1 MKLIFIIALITCLI
15 GWLENKWTKY
25 ALIVWIIQKTNTQP
39 SKGEMVKCKNFV
51 IEHVIKD
58 YVSPKRDFMIAAI
71 I

>member
-39 SKGEMVKCKNFV
+39 SKEEMVECKKFV

-58 YVSPKRDFMIAAI
+58 LCKPKLVIL
-71 I
+71 

>member
-39 SKGEMVKCKNFV
+39 SKEEMVECKRYV
-51 IEHVIKD
+51 KEHVIKD
-58 YVSPKRDFMIAAI
+58 LCKPKL
-71 I
+71 

>member
-1 MKLIFIIALITCLI
+1 MKLIFIIALITCMI

-39 SKGEMVKCKNFV
+39 SKEEMVECKKFV

-58 YVSPKRDFMIAAI
+58 LCKPKL
-71 I
+71 